1 MTSPPLHRSTF
12 LLRELAKRDFESR
25 YAGSWLG
32 FLWSFAQPLWL
43 LLLFTFVFSLVL
55 RVPLEGAGTDSFALF
70 LFAGL
75 LPWMAVHEAVNRST
89 TVVTDNSSLVKK
101 VSFRAELLVFSVVL
115 TALAHEGI
123 ALAVFSLILALSEQ
137 LDLAHLVLGLAVAL
151 PLQIL
156 LTVGLS
162 LLVASAQVF
171 LRDTSQALS
180 LLLNGWFYL
189 TPIVYPASLVP
200 ERLRGWTEANPL
212 TALVGWYRYA
222 LLGGEVPGGTLV
234 LVGAAVVLVV
244 VGAFVFRRLAPTFA
258 DEI

>member
-43 LLLFTFVFSLVL
+43 LLLFTFVFSTVL
-55 RVPLEGAGTDSFALF
+55 RVPLEGAGTGSFALF

-89 TVVTDNSSLVKK
+89 TVITDNSSLVKK
-101 VSFRAELLVFSVVL
+101 VSFRAELLVLSVVL
-115 TALAHEGI
+115 TALVHEGI
-123 ALAVFSLILALSEQ
+123 ALAVFGLILAVSGQ
-137 LDLAHLVLGLAVAL
+137 VDFGRLALGLAVAL

-200 ERLRGWTEANPL
+200 EHLRGWAEANPL
-212 TALVGWYRYA
+212 TALVGWYRFA
-222 LLGGEVPGGTLV
+222 LLGGEAPGGT
-234 LVGAAVVLVV
+234 VVLVV
-244 VGAFVFRRLAPTFA
+244 AAVGLVVVGGFVFRRLAPTFA